1 MKLINWKSLSVF
13 ALGAVMLA
21 SCGTTAHI
29 EKDDSVNFNSIRS
42 FAWLD
47 TDENGEKKLGDIAE
61 SKMRSAISQELMEKG
76 WKQVKSSPDVLLNYD
91 ILVERSSREKR
102 EPVYSQP
109 YTRTVYNPYTR
120 RWMSIHYPSQF
131 LGYESYEELVKE
143 GTITISMIDSKTDKV
158 IWQGWTTDQVNSQN
172 LTSKEI
178 SRAVNSI
185 FKKFDIAKN

>member
-1 MKLINWKSLSVF
+1 MNWKAWGAA
-13 ALGAVMLA
+13 ALGSVMLI

-29 EKDDSVNFNSIRS
+29 EKDDSVNFNNFRS
-42 FAWLD
+42 FAWIQE
-47 TDENGEKKLGDIAE
+47 DEKGEQKLNDITE
-61 SKMRSAISQELMEKG
+61 SKIRSAITQELQEKG
-76 WKQVKSSPDVLLNYD
+76 WKSVKSDPDVILNYD

-120 RWMSIHYPSQF
+120 RYASIYYPSQF
-131 LGYESYEELVKE
+131 LGYESYEELIKE

-172 LTSKEI
+172 LTTKEI
-178 SRAVNSI
+178 SKAVNSI
-185 FKKFDIAKN
+185 FKKFDVAKN